1 MTEQEFLALKKEKD
15 EANFSALGFN
25 PYCKV
30 VFEDVDGTGGSASAT
45 CPFCGGHIQFDAPEE
60 YGDLTECCIE
70 DKEGE
75 SFNVSNCP
83 KCLNGIDEGS
93 AVERGKTGNRIFN
106 NAVRSIVERIVDENL
121 SLILVILTKN
131 RFLDLNEDIKL
142 RDISDPDN
150 IVNFIIPLAHLLRL
164 NYRNGII
171 EEALNIDEITLDDI
185 MLKVVPNSDK
195 SVCEKY
201 KVGELVPIRNF
212 LLNKDLDI
220 SLIKEEVSENE
231 MKIIE
236 DENNGEILYDNDDIE
251 VENEVDESLDEKL
264 SEMIESDFEK
274 EIENDKEDI
283 EIEEESEENIENYDD
298 FIGIKENN
306 ERMSDEEIE
315 NAMKT
320 MKAYEDSLGI
330 EIENEEKNNKIGEE
344 SESIKTVEDLMNDLN
359 QNTKNVKLNKDSL
372 DIEIET
378 VEDDDDYEK
387 PDDEVDNEYGITIES
402 TDQDVGVENN
412 ETFDCDPDDIVIEN
426 DDNKSESK
434 VIEFD
439 GLTITVGNNKTNNG
453 FGDIF
458 RNLFQ

>member
-45 CPFCGGHIQFDAPEE
+45 CPFCGGHIQFDTPEE

-106 NAVRSIVERIVDENL
+106 NAVRSIVERIIDENL

-251 VENEVDESLDEKL
+251 VENEVEESLDEKL
-264 SEMIESDFEK
+264 SEMIESDLEK
-274 EIENDKEDI
+274 EIENDNDDI
-283 EIEEESEENIENYDD
+283 EVEEESEESIENYDD

-315 NAMKT
+315 NVMEN
-320 MKAYEDSLGI
+320 MKASEDDSDI
-330 EIENEEKNNKIGEE
+330 EIENDEENNMIDELDAF
-344 SESIKTVEDLMNDLN
+344 KTVNSLMNDLN
-359 QNTKNVKLNKDSL
+359 SETCHD
-372 DIEIET
+372 DI
-378 VEDDDDYEK
+378 
-387 PDDEVDNEYGITIES
+387 DNEYGITIES

-426 DDNKSESK
+426 DDDNKSESK

-439 GLTITVGNNKTNNG
+439 GLTITVENNKTNNG

>member
-45 CPFCGGHIQFDAPEE
+45 CPFCGGHIQFDTPEE

-93 AVERGKTGNRIFN
+93 EVERGKTGNRIFN
-106 NAVRSIVERIVDENL
+106 NAVRSIVERIIDENL

-164 NYRNGII
+164 IYRNGVI

-201 KVGELVPIRNF
+201 KVGELVPIRSF

-236 DENNGEILYDNDDIE
+236 DESNGEILYDNDDIE
-251 VENEVDESLDEKL
+251 VENEVEESLDEKL

-274 EIENDKEDI
+274 EIENDNDDI
-283 EIEEESEENIENYDD
+283 EVEEESEESIENYDD

-315 NAMKT
+315 NVMEN
-320 MKAYEDSLGI
+320 MKASENSSDI
-330 EIENEEKNNKIGEE
+330 EIENDEEKDNVIDELDTF
-344 SESIKTVEDLMNDLN
+344 KTVNSLMNDLN
-359 QNTKNVKLNKDSL
+359 PDTDCS

-378 VEDDDDYEK
+378 VEDNDNYEK
-387 PDDEVDNEYGITIES
+387 PDDEIDNEYGITIES
-402 TDQDVGVENN
+402 TDNDVGVENN

-426 DDNKSESK
+426 DNDSSVSEEKSE

-439 GLTITVGNNKTNNG
+439 GLTITVGNNKSNNG

-458 RNLFQ
+458 KNLFQ

>member
-45 CPFCGGHIQFDAPEE
+45 CPFCGGHIQFDTPEE

-75 SFNVSNCP
+75 SFDVSNCP

-264 SEMIESDFEK
+264 SEMIESDLEK

-315 NAMKT
+315 NVMEN
-320 MKAYEDSLGI
+320 MKASEDDSDI
-330 EIENEEKNNKIGEE
+330 EIENDEENNMIDELDA
-344 SESIKTVEDLMNDLN
+344 IKTVNSLMNDLN
-359 QNTKNVKLNKDSL
+359 SETYHD
-372 DIEIET
+372 DI
-378 VEDDDDYEK
+378 
-387 PDDEVDNEYGITIES
+387 DNEYGITIES

-426 DDNKSESK
+426 DDDNKSESK